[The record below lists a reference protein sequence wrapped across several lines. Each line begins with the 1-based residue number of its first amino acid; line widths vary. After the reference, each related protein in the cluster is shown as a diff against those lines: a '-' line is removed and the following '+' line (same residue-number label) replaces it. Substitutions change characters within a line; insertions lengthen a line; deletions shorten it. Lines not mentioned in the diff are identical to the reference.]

1 MMSKYIIT
9 TVAKCEFQYEVEA
22 ESLGE
27 AEDLFYDGSH
37 KELHNGHPIDIHDE
51 LVETLEIKPVE
62 EEPEPVKEDY
72 PKGFLEWLIAVWR

>member
-27 AEDLFYDGSH
+27 AEDLFYAGSY
-37 KELHNGHPIDIHDE
+37 KELNNGNPIDIRDE
-51 LVETLEIKPVE
+51 DVATLESKPVA
-62 EEPEPVKEDY
+62 EEPEPVKEEY
-72 PKGFLEWLIAVWR
+72 PKGFLEWLLAVWR